1 MIANIVQS
9 RDSVGSGEE
18 ESRVHY
24 VVLRLFMFVCLFVCL
39 FVLFSFLCCDVFEFY
54 EQIIHNSAFDKRKGS
69 CQT

>member
-24 VVLRLFMFVCLFVCL
+24 VVLRLFMFICLFV
-39 FVLFSFLCCDVFEFY
+39 FVLCCNVFEFY
-54 EQIIHNSAFDKRKGS
+54 EQKR
-69 CQT
+69 

>member
-39 FVLFSFLCCDVFEFY
+39 FSFCVVMYLNFMSRRN
-54 EQIIHNSAFDKRKGS
+54 NS
-69 CQT
+69 